1 MKIAVAT
8 SPSGAALQDILSVTA
23 RRWPIAEI
31 EIFPCVVQG
40 ADSAASVIRA
50 VEYFGKKNDA
60 DVIIIARGGGSYED
74 LSSFNNELLA
84 RTVAACPVPV
94 ISAVGHETDFTILDF
109 VSDMRAPTPSAAAE
123 LAVPDIREISEYIS
137 DFRYTL
143 KKELIAVEGINR
155 SELEA
160 LKNRLN
166 IMHYIESRE
175 LLLDK
180 TETSMFSSFDTF
192 FEKKK
197 NALALSV
204 SALSA
209 LDPLSVIKRG
219 YAVVYKD
226 GKPLASAKEA
236 KKNDRLFI
244 KMKDGE
250 INCVAE

>member
-1 MKIAVAT
+1 
-8 SPSGAALQDILSVTA
+8 
-23 RRWPIAEI
+23 
-31 EIFPCVVQG
+31 
-40 ADSAASVIRA
+40 
-50 VEYFGKKNDA
+50 
-60 DVIIIARGGGSYED
+60 
-74 LSSFNNELLA
+74 
-84 RTVAACPVPV
+84 
-94 ISAVGHETDFTILDF
+94 
-109 VSDMRAPTPSAAAE
+109 MRAPTPSAAAE
-123 LAVPDIREISEYIS
+123 LAVPDMREISAYIS

-143 KKELIAVEGINR
+143 KKELIAVEGIKR

-160 LKNRLN
+160 LKKRLN
-166 IMHYIESRE
+166 IKHYIESRE

-180 TETSMFSSFDTF
+180 TETAMFSSFDAF